1 MNGLEEP
8 TGITAE
14 ELGHLCIHCIQCGN
28 FVTQTSQAWHECPND
43 TNPSDEATSSNDDDG
58 FFKSAEYRLDAVG
71 TSAGGVTKEEFEGL
85 FARCLNCDRILTALG
100 RERHGRAPHSNLC
113 K

>member
-1 MNGLEEP
+1 MNGLKEP

-14 ELGHLCIHCIQCGN
+14 ELGHLCTHCVQCGN
-28 FVTQTSQAWHECPND
+28 FVMQTSQAWHQCLDD
-43 TNPSDEATSSNDDDG
+43 TKPDQATSDDDDN

-71 TSAGGVTKEEFEGL
+71 TSVGGVTKEEFEGL
-85 FARCLNCDRILTALG
+85 FVHCLNCNRILTASG
-100 RERHGRAPHSNLC
+100 CQRHGRAPHSNLC